1 MSGTTDVYLD
11 WCKGCY
17 GVNSRPW
24 VWPVDRGDHVLSLS
38 SSLSSIYFP
47 LFYMYTYFA
56 CMCICTMRTP
66 GQKVL
71 LNALELEVQMAVGCC
86 VGAGK

>member
-1 MSGTTDVYLD
+1 M
-11 WCKGCY
+11 
-17 GVNSRPW
+17 
-24 VWPVDRGDHVLSLS
+24 WPVDGGDHVLSLS

-47 LFYMYTYFA
+47 LFSA

-71 LNALELEVQMAVGCC
+71 LNPLELEVQMAVGCC